1 MSDRYKESE
10 KFLKRSQEIIP
21 GGVNS
26 PVRAYKS
33 VGGTPPFI
41 TRGSGSRII
50 DADGNEYIDYVLS
63 WGPLILG
70 HAHPAVV
77 DAAVKSVGNGSS
89 FGAPTKIEVEFA
101 EEVLRHFPAMDM
113 IRLVSSGTEAAMT
126 AIRLARGYTGRDKV
140 VKFVGC
146 YHGHVDSLL
155 SDAGSG
161 KATLG
166 IPSTPG
172 VTDAAA
178 KDTITVPFNDLETV
192 NGVFNDV
199 GGQIAA
205 VIVEPVPGN
214 MGVVP
219 PADGFLEGIIDAAKN
234 AGALVIF
241 DEVMNGFRVDYKNGG
256 GGAQTLYKLSPDIT
270 LLGKVI
276 GGGFPLGA
284 VAGKKD
290 IMEKLAPS
298 GEIYQAGTL
307 SGNPVAVSAGLATL
321 RELYRPGVFDDIVKK
336 TKGLIEGILSAAKES
351 RVPLWGTAVG
361 TMASVFFTEGPVRN
375 FEDAKEADGGL
386 FKKYFHEMIERGVYL
401 APSPFEALFVS
412 SAHTDDDIAET
423 VKAAGEVFKF
433 LKNS

>member
-1 MSDRYKESE
+1 MSDRHKESE
-10 KFLKRSQEIIP
+10 RILKAARKVIP

-41 TRGSGSRII
+41 VKGSGSRIT

-77 DAAVKSVGNGSS
+77 DAAVKAVGNGSS
-89 FGAPTKIEVEFA
+89 FGAPTEIEVEFA
-101 EEVLRHFPAMDM
+101 EEVLKHFPAMDM

-126 AIRLARGYTGRDKV
+126 AIRLARGYTGRDRV

-178 KDTITVPFNDLETV
+178 KDTVTVPFNDLDALK
-192 NGVFNDV
+192 GVFNDM
-199 GGQIAA
+199 GDRIAA

-219 PADGFLEGIIDAAKN
+219 PVEGFLKGIIDVAKK

-256 GGAQTLYKLSPDIT
+256 GGSQTLYGLSPDIT

-284 VAGKKD
+284 VAGKKE
-290 IMEKLAPS
+290 IMENLAPS
-298 GEIYQAGTL
+298 GGIYQAGTL

-321 RELYRPGVFDDIVKK
+321 RELYRPGVFNDIVGK
-336 TKGLIEGILSAAKES
+336 TKGLIEGLLSAAKEAG
-351 RVPLWGTAVG
+351 VPLWGAAVG
-361 TMASVFFTEGPVRN
+361 TMAAVFFTEGPVKN
-375 FEDAKEADGGL
+375 FEDAKGANGDL
-386 FKKYFHEMIERGVYL
+386 FKRYFHEMLKRGVYL

-412 SAHTDDDIAET
+412 STHTDDDIAKT
-423 VKAAGEVFKF
+423 VEAAGEVFKLF
-433 LKNS
+433 KNS